1 MSKPKTKSLPV
12 CTCGHICRFYRSAIG
27 SATEWRCTYC
37 ERTYSKT
44 EALSLYPAIE
54 VEEPTFTTDNAPIM
68 QMFKAAPQVMAAPM
82 PVPIVTAS
90 PVAVA
95 LVLQETA
102 KLPELAN
109 LQEFAAGAE
118 GILKKILTK
127 EKIAPDLIVDK
138 VWTPSS
144 DGEQS
149 FDVNELFVYHPKV
162 EVKTSPTRMTM
173 PTMAAPAQAPTFD
186 TGRNQYSLRSER

>member
-95 LVLQETA
+95 PIEPPIKNEPLY
-102 KLPELAN
+102 
-109 LQEFAAGAE
+109 
-118 GILKKILTK
+118 
-127 EKIAPDLIVDK
+127 PDLVTDTSVPDTE
-138 VWTPSS
+138 VWTPSFN
-144 DGEQS
+144 ENAI
-149 FDVNELFVYHPKV
+149 DVNEIFSYHHGKD
-162 EVKTSPTRMTM
+162 EKRTSPQRMAM
-173 PTMAAPAQAPTFD
+173 PAMQVSARRAEAPTFD

>member
-1 MSKPKTKSLPV
+1 MKKKIIHNSKRCPDCNHTVRWARSDNLWKCLRCPSEFTDAELKSKKPYSDEPDYIETSPV
-12 CTCGHICRFYRSAIG
+12 
-27 SATEWRCTYC
+27 
-37 ERTYSKT
+37 
-44 EALSLYPAIE
+44 L
-54 VEEPTFTTDNAPIM
+54 
-68 QMFKAAPQVMAAPM
+68 QMFNKPAAQVMAPAI
-82 PVPIVTAS
+82 PIATPA

-127 EKIAPDLIVDK
+127 EKIAADLVVDK

-162 EVKTSPTRMTM
+162 EVKTSPPRMAM
-173 PTMAAPAQAPTFD
+173 PTLQVSARRAEAPTFD
-186 TGRNQYSLRSER
+186 TGRQVYSLRSER

>member
-1 MSKPKTKSLPV
+1 MRCPSEFTDAELKSKKP
-12 CTCGHICRFYRSAIG
+12 
-27 SATEWRCTYC
+27 
-37 ERTYSKT
+37 YSD
-44 EALSLYPAIE
+44 EPDYIEDNPA
-54 VEEPTFTTDNAPIM
+54 M
-68 QMFKAAPQVMAAPM
+68 QMFNKPASQVMAPAI
-82 PVPIVTAS
+82 PIATPA

-127 EKIAPDLIVDK
+127 EKIAADLIVDK

-162 EVKTSPTRMTM
+162 EVKTSPQRLVL
-173 PTMAAPAQAPTFD
+173 PTLQVSAQRAEVLTFD